1 MSPIC
6 ASNLAR
12 STSSADIPAYRN
24 GIVSRTCRRDRHGR
38 FPGPPGLV
46 ATQPREPERQ
56 GGRNRPP
63 RALLDLPRRRRD
75 EPRRQLGTPQHPV
88 PRGGQEGEARRRH
101 LRERDRRMEA
111 QGGGR
116 GDARCARDARP
127 GCPGRGDPGE
137 GSVEPV
143 SFELPWPPSLNRY
156 YRHVG
161 PRVLISREGR
171 QYRMKTVSR
180 LGGAFPKF
188 TASVRLKAELF
199 PPDKRRRDIDN
210 SL

>member
-1 MSPIC
+1 
-6 ASNLAR
+6 
-12 STSSADIPAYRN
+12 
-24 GIVSRTCRRDRHGR
+24 
-38 FPGPPGLV
+38 
-46 ATQPREPERQ
+46 
-56 GGRNRPP
+56 
-63 RALLDLPRRRRD
+63 
-75 EPRRQLGTPQHPV
+75 
-88 PRGGQEGEARRRH
+88 
-101 LRERDRRMEA
+101 
-111 QGGGR
+111 
-116 GDARCARDARP
+116 
-127 GCPGRGDPGE
+127 
-137 GSVEPV
+137 VEPV

-210 SL
+210 SLKCLLDSLTHAGIYADDSLVKDLELHMMDPVPPDGMVHVTIEER